1 MKKVKTFIVIFII
14 LALVVGGVYLG
25 FKYTQGKKTAEVV
38 SMSNQ
43 GMDGYWGD
51 NIESNGTVTSEKS
64 QTTYIASGT
73 EIVSVNVKVGDH
85 VNEGDVLMTVMKE
98 SQDIQGKTLNLQKAN
113 EQLAVE
119 QMKLNRLL
127 NTKPIPEYVHS
138 SDVYSQREYVG
149 SINII
154 AKEAMTIEAEGT
166 DYNYE
171 ADDIVA
177 MYMYSP
183 DGEDEGVVII
193 NPGYKGEGTSYLEI
207 EDEDKIEAI
216 KNYIENDENKDKF
229 MEQEETTT
237 DEYLASVLYFDGE
250 TKQIVGEDTF
260 AQDGRT
266 LHSGKPTGMK
276 PSELSEA
283 IKEQTAAVNKQDLE
297 CRKLA
302 SELEV
307 MKNTTDNGQI
317 VSKISGTVSKVQ
329 DVNNYNKN
337 QPFIIVS
344 ATDEYY
350 ISGSI
355 GEFYLGSVKIG
366 DTVSIQSWDTGNS
379 AEATI
384 TDISDTPIKDNDN
397 VGYISGNTNI
407 SNYQFKASFDRSK
420 GIEIGSAVQVTITPE
435 GQEEGGYYIPSYFVR
450 KDSTGS
456 FVMKM
461 NSNQV
466 LEKEYV
472 SIGKTLWGYMIEIKD
487 GVSSDDYLAFPYGNG
502 AKEGIKCEI
511 VDDITS

>member
-1 MKKVKTFIVIFII
+1 
-14 LALVVGGVYLG
+14 
-25 FKYTQGKKTAEVV
+25 
-38 SMSNQ
+38 
-43 GMDGYWGD
+43 
-51 NIESNGTVTSEKS
+51 
-64 QTTYIASGT
+64 
-73 EIVSVNVKVGDH
+73 
-85 VNEGDVLMTVMKE
+85 
-98 SQDIQGKTLNLQKAN
+98 
-113 EQLAVE
+113 
-119 QMKLNRLL
+119 
-127 NTKPIPEYVHS
+127 
-138 SDVYSQREYVG
+138 
-149 SINII
+149 
-154 AKEAMTIEAEGT
+154 
-166 DYNYE
+166 
-171 ADDIVA
+171 
-177 MYMYSP
+177 
-183 DGEDEGVVII
+183 
-193 NPGYKGEGTSYLEI
+193 
-207 EDEDKIEAI
+207 
-216 KNYIENDENKDKF
+216 
-229 MEQEETTT
+229 TT

-260 AQDGRT
+260 AQDGRP

-317 VSKISGTVSKVQ
+317 LSKISGTVSKVQ

-350 ISGSI
+350 ISGSV
-355 GEFYLGSVKIG
+355 GEFYLDSVKVG

-407 SNYQFKASFDRSK
+407 SNYQFKASFDRST

-461 NSNQV
+461 NSNGV
-466 LEKEYV
+466 LKKEYV

-487 GVSSDDYLAFPYGNG
+487 GVSSEDYLAFPYGNG

-511 VDDITS
+511 VDDLTS